1 MKKCNQCGFITENDS
16 MMFCTNCGKAFSNN
30 ANEGVPY
37 NNSVPYDNNNIDYNS
52 YGASVE
58 TDYMDISVDDS
69 ANTSNKSKN
78 KKKKLLMI
86 CIPAI
91 AVVLIA
97 AIVVAIFAINW
108 GGPVIEIVNA
118 AFNTVEQESFTLEI
132 DVDGDTAMVE
142 CEIDFTNHDIQ
153 MLFGTEEEFIFA
165 VYDGKL
171 IVKDWSYD
179 YDYYYDDYE
188 YIEYYRC
195 EDISDE
201 IQLFFDSYDQG
212 KDILTTGDVD
222 VEKILEIMENYS
234 GEDSSELE
242 ESVEDLVDI
251 EKTQD
256 ALKEF
261 FSLLADEDWL
271 EENLGFEEESED
283 GAKYY
288 SYDLNFGKLANS
300 IDDTFGNCFES
311 NKVEM
316 IFEDDFIEELEE
328 LDGRDYFV
336 RGEIVIEDDYLKEF
350 SVKVGRNGETYDR
363 IKVEISDIGT
373 TNIDEEFLQECL
385 DECEYGY

>member
-1 MKKCNQCGFITENDS
+1 MKKCDQCGFITENDS
-16 MMFCTNCGKAFSNN
+16 MMFCTNCGKVFSNN

-52 YGASVE
+52 YGANAE
-58 TDYMDISVDDS
+58 TDYMNISVDDS
-69 ANTSNKSKN
+69 VNTSNKSKN

-97 AIVVAIFAINW
+97 AIVVAIIAINW
-108 GGPVIEIVNA
+108 GGPVAEIVDA

-132 DVDGDTAMVE
+132 DVDGDTAIVE

-171 IVKDWSYD
+171 IVKDWRYD

-222 VEKILEIMENYS
+222 VEKVLEIMENYS
-234 GEDSSELE
+234 GEDSSDLE
-242 ESVEDLVDI
+242 DSVEDHVDI
-251 EKTQD
+251 EK
-256 ALKEF
+256 AKEAIKEA
-261 FSLLADEDWL
+261 FSLMADEDWL
-271 EENLGFEEESED
+271 EETLDLKTDLHKIQAKVAKHNLARYLKNKTE
-283 GAKYY
+283 ANVLLLTV
-288 SYDLNFGKLANS
+288 SYDLLVFKKQLYVM
-300 IDDTFGNCFES
+300 
-311 NKVEM
+311 KM
-316 IFEDDFIEELEE
+316 
-328 LDGRDYFV
+328 
-336 RGEIVIEDDYLKEF
+336 EIL
-350 SVKVGRNGETYDR
+350 
-363 IKVEISDIGT
+363 
-373 TNIDEEFLQECL
+373 
-385 DECEYGY
+385 